1 MKFRRCTDDRSSYDD
16 PTFLLQKITI
26 KVGLKLWRLHR
37 LQVQNWFHYLPT
49 IITPNYCWLIFFFLS
64 FFLKCTWVSTTP
76 TIPLPI
82 MNIFIIFFVKEKK
95 AITTPQFLFWN
106 VKLIERLIW
115 LLQKMLLLIWIK
127 FEFKVLFF
135 LNLLTSYPY
144 PHEQKYKKPSYYVTI
159 TSA

>member
-1 MKFRRCTDDRSSYDD
+1 
-16 PTFLLQKITI
+16 
-26 KVGLKLWRLHR
+26 
-37 LQVQNWFHYLPT
+37 
-49 IITPNYCWLIFFFLS
+49 
-64 FFLKCTWVSTTP
+64 
-76 TIPLPI
+76 

>member
-49 IITPNYCWLIFFFLS
+49 IITPKLLLTYFFLS
-64 FFLKCTWVSTTP
+64 FVFWSVPEFQTTP